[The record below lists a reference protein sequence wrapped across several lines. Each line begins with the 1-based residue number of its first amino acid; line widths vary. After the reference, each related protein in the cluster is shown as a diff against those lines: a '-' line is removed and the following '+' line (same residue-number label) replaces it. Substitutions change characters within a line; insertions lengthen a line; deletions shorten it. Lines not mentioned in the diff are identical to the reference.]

1 MQCAPGI
8 PTCIIQVGR
17 YPRSLPE
24 PGDPRYNHYY
34 YFRDLKDCI
43 SNMDKYLNKD
53 IPNAKK
59 RLQLSVIYSRK
70 YATTEKKTAKN
81 MVSWR
86 LLSEV
91 GSRRSLTPAAMA
103 TEP

>member
-1 MQCAPGI
+1 MKCVPGI
-8 PTCIIQVGR
+8 PTCIIQVGNPVL
-17 YPRSLPE
+17 YQNLVTL
-24 PGDPRYNHYY
+24 DTIIIII
-34 YFRDLKDCI
+34 LKDCI